1 MVQSVTSAGQ
11 RPVWFMGAIYN
22 GRDDQ
27 TPRFLAEGCWE
38 NGYKDKYI
46 DDVKSILPGD
56 RIAIKATYTRKKD
69 LPFDNRGQPVS
80 VMAIKA
86 TGTVEKNMG
95 DGRHLKVAWTPVDS
109 RREWFFYTNRKT
121 VWKVHHGSGTWPYA
135 ADSLI
140 RFAFDDG
147 HQDISRFRNEPYWRE
162 RFGDQPV
169 GDERFKWTKFYA
181 EVADKLLAYRNDR
194 GPLIEA
200 IHEIAGRLNQSFP
213 IRDRFENG
221 DVGPMQDICPF
232 TTIGYINRGISDANR
247 QSIAGELANFLDVK
261 EPVPKFNST
270 SDGIPVLNNLN
281 TWFFS
286 YAKNRKP
293 DDIDALWEIF
303 SYATEF
309 ADADDEPDLP
319 AFIRCYD
326 DAMSRRMV
334 GRKLSMGLYWIRAW
348 SYPTLDSHSTRY
360 IREKLK
366 EPIPPDYK
374 PNAEEYLELRERL
387 LERFHDDVYPVHSF
401 PELSWAAYQ
410 LARGVDKNE
419 QINNGQSTIDTKLE
433 SNGLV
438 GVTYEREPDPLYTIE
453 DIVDDGCFLELPK
466 LRTALGRLESKKNL
480 IFQGPP
486 GTGKTW
492 LAKRL
497 AFALI
502 GRKYEHCV
510 RQFQFHPNLSYED
523 FVRGYR
529 PEEGGLTLVDGPFF
543 KVIEEARNDPEN
555 RYVVVIEEINRGNP
569 AHIFGEML
577 TLLEADKR
585 SSRDALAVAYPR
597 ADDERIY
604 IPPNVYLIGTM
615 NLADRSLALV
625 DFALRRR
632 FTFIDL
638 EPNFGRLWRQWM
650 QEHCDI
656 SEDFLRN
663 VERRMVS
670 LNQAITSDQ
679 NLGRQ
684 FRVGHS
690 YVTAPP
696 NTPIDNPQA
705 WFGEVVETEIGP
717 LLEEYW
723 FDPSDEAK
731 ARTQKQNLLRDI

>member
-1 MVQSVTSAGQ
+1 MTQSVTTTAQ
-11 RPVWFMGAIYN
+11 RPVWFVGALYN
-22 GRDDQ
+22 GQHDQ

-46 DDVKSILPGD
+46 EDVKSILQGD
-56 RIAIKATYTRKKD
+56 RIAIKATFTRKKD

-86 TGTVEKNMG
+86 IGTIEENMG
-95 DGRHLKVAWTPVDS
+95 DGRHLKVAWTAVDP
-109 RREWFFYTNRKT
+109 RREWLFYTNRKT

-140 RFAFDDG
+140 RFAFYDG
-147 HQDISRFRNEPYWRE
+147 QQDINRFRNAPYWRE

-169 GDERFKWTKFYA
+169 SDERFKWTKFYA

-221 DVGPMQDICPF
+221 DVGPIQDICPF
-232 TTIGYINRGISDANR
+232 TTIGYFNRSISDANR
-247 QSIAGELANFLDVK
+247 RSIAKEFAEFLNVN
-261 EPVPKFNST
+261 EPVLEFNHA
-270 SDGIPVLNNLN
+270 SDGIPLLNNQN
-281 TWFFS
+281 SWFFS
-286 YAKNRKP
+286 YAMNRKP

-319 AFIRCYD
+319 AFIRRYD

-348 SYPTLDSHSTRY
+348 SYPTLDSHSIRY

-433 SNGLV
+433 TNGLG
-438 GVTYEREPDPLYTIE
+438 GVTNEREPDPLYTIE

-502 GRKYEHCV
+502 GRRDEHRV
-510 RQFQFHPNLSYED
+510 RKFQFHPNLSYED

-529 PEEGGLTLVDGPFF
+529 PEEGELTLVDGPLLRM
-543 KVIEEARNDPEN
+543 IDEAANDPDN
-555 RYVVVIEEINRGNP
+555 KYVAVIEEINRGNP
-569 AHIFGEML
+569 AQIFGEML

-585 SSRDALAVAYPR
+585 NADEALALAYPR
-597 ADDERIY
+597 TNAERIY

-625 DFALRRR
+625 DLALRRR
-632 FTFIDL
+632 FAFVNL
-638 EPNFGRLWRQWM
+638 EPTFGELWRKWM
-650 QEHCDI
+650 QEQSGI
-656 SEDFLRN
+656 SVDFLGN
-663 VERRMVS
+663 VGRRMDS
-670 LNQAITSDQ
+670 LNETIASDPS
-679 NLGRQ
+679 LGTQ

-690 YVTAPP
+690 YVTKPP
-696 NTPIDNPQA
+696 KTRIDNPKE
-705 WFGEVVETEIGP
+705 WFKEVVETEIGP

-723 FDPSDEAK
+723 YDPSDEAK
-731 ARTQKQNLLRDI
+731 VDTQKKNLLGDL